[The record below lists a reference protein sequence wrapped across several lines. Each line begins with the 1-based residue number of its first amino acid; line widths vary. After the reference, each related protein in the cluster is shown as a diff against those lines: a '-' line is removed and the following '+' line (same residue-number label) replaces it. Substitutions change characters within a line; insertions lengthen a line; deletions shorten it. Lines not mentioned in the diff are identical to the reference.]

1 MNPVR
6 LALVVCLLLLGL
18 AVSYPFGSARAPHK
32 LRWLNDTKY
41 GSSEAMVRDVV
52 TNVGLFLPVGLLAG
66 RAFGVS
72 TTALVVVIATG
83 GVVSLGIE
91 TAQHLF
97 LPWRYSTWVDVVS
110 NTVGTALGG
119 GSAWLVDPARTWMG
133 ALSTTP
139 TTPSPGH
146 Q

>member
-6 LALVVCLLLLGL
+6 LTLAIYLLLIGL
-18 AVSYPFGSARAPHK
+18 LVSYPIGPARAPHK
-32 LRWLNDTKY
+32 VKWLNDAKPGNT
-41 GSSEAMVRDVV
+41 EAMVRDVV

-66 RAFGVS
+66 RAFGV
-72 TTALVVVIATG
+72 TATALLLVVVG
-83 GVVSLGIE
+83 GGLLSLGIE

-110 NTVGTALGG
+110 NTAGTALGAG
-119 GSAWLVDPARTWMG
+119 AAWLVAPARTWLG
-133 ALSTTP
+133 SPPTSTD
-139 TTPSPGH
+139 PSPGH